1 VSPRRSL
8 VLAAA
13 AAALVFVLPGG
24 AQTAQNTL
32 SGIVGPGFNITL
44 NDENGNRVS
53 HLDVGTYTITVKD
66 QSDMHNFD
74 LRGPGVSQQTD
85 IEFTGTVTWT
95 VAFKDGVY
103 TYVCDAHPTTM
114 KGSFAVGSATLP
126 PPPKP
131 KPRPKAKKLLGSVGP
146 GTRIALRTASGAR
159 ATKLKAGTYALTVR
173 DRSKADNF
181 HLRGKGVNV
190 ATGVAFTGSK
200 TWKVKLAKGTYRY
213 RSDRHSSLK
222 GSVRIS

>member
-1 VSPRRSL
+1 MTPRRSL
-8 VLAAA
+8 ALAAV
-13 AAALVFVLPGG
+13 AAALVFALPGG

-32 SGIVGPGFNITL
+32 NGIVGPGFNITL

-85 IEFTGTVTWT
+85 IEFAGTVTWT
-95 VAFKDGVY
+95 VTFTDGVY

-131 KPRPKAKKLLGSVGP
+131 KPKAKKLLGSVGP
-146 GTRIALRTASGAR
+146 GARIAVRTASGGR
-159 ATKLKAGTYALTVR
+159 ATQLKAGTYVLTVR

-200 TWKVKLAKGTYRY
+200 TSKIKLSKGTYRY
-213 RSDRHSSLK
+213 RSDRHASLK
-222 GSVRIS
+222 GSFRVS